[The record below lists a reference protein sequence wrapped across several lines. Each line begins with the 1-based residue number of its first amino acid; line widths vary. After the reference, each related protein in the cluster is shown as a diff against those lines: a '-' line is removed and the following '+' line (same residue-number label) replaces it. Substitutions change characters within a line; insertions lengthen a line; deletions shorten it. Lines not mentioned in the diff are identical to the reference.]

1 MYLFPASSS
10 FWPKT
15 LFFHYFNVVGI
26 LGAERAGIPKSKGNI
41 QIAIR
46 QAAKNGKNL
55 KCHYLFFFIALSKIN
70 WINKRVESFI
80 YFLLLVHTHF
90 SCSKNTPFFLDSQ
103 HSEDAKSVSTV
114 TTFAMYHHF
123 QLWHDR
129 SWRLSCLLTLTLIL
143 HYSLFHWQIR
153 TVKSHPT
160 LLNDKE
166 EK

>member
-15 LFFHYFNVVGI
+15 LFFHYFFNVVGI
-26 LGAERAGIPKSKGNI
+26 LGAERGIPKSKGNI

-55 KCHYLFFFIALSKIN
+55 KCHYLFFIALSKIN

-80 YFLLLVHTHF
+80 YFLLVHTHF

-103 HSEDAKSVSTV
+103 HTEDAKSVSTV

-123 QLWHDR
+123 QLWYDR

-143 HYSLFHWQIR
+143 DYSLFHWQIR
-153 TVKSHPT
+153 NLKSHPT
-160 LLNDKE
+160 YHTSKW
-166 EK
+166 